1 MYSPGAVYLLSS
13 ASCRIVN
20 NLADNQ
26 IRNKPRGRAMA
37 GNSGRLIFRSVTA
50 AILAAG
56 MASAAFSQAAGPGPG
71 APGAGANQA
80 DMQRRQ
86 EEQNSRPDNIGTGKF
101 AAMKEEV
108 ASLPAH
114 VIYRPANLGAMG
126 SMKLG
131 VVAWGN
137 GGCSADAASSRFHL
151 LEIASH
157 GYLVIAYGRI
167 LSGPGA
173 PPRAPRQAGAGGPG
187 AAGPGAA
194 GPGAGA
200 PGARGPAPAPATT
213 ASQLTQAIDWAM
225 KENARKDSPYYGRI
239 DANQIAAAGF
249 SCGGIQA
256 MGVADDPRLDTIV
269 MQNTGLIVNDTT
281 TMGGMSME
289 KSQLQKA
296 HTPIFYV
303 LGGPS
308 DIAYTNGMDDFQ
320 KINHVPVAVA
330 NLGNVGHGGSYAEE
344 NGGRAAQAVVKWL
357 DWTLRGNAEAGKWFV
372 GASCGLCTDSEWKF
386 ESKNLDKV
394 RAVKK

>member
-1 MYSPGAVYLLSS
+1 MT
-13 ASCRIVN
+13 
-20 NLADNQ
+20 
-26 IRNKPRGRAMA
+26 
-37 GNSGRLIFRSVTA
+37 GNSGRNMFRSVA
-50 AILAAG
+50 AAVLAG
-56 MASAAFSQAAGPGPG
+56 IASGVFAQAPAPGPG
-71 APGAGANQA
+71 APGAAPNPA
-80 DMQRRQ
+80 DAQRRQ
-86 EEQNSRPDNIGTGKF
+86 AEQNRADNIGTGKF

-126 SMKLG
+126 NMKLG

-137 GGCSADAASSRFHL
+137 GGCSADGASSRFHL

-157 GYLVIAYGRI
+157 GYLVIANGKI

-173 PPRAPRQAGAGGPG
+173 PPRAPRQGGAGAPAPGG
-187 AAGPGAA
+187 AGPGAPAA
-194 GPGAGA
+194 GAPGAGA
-200 PGARGPAPAPATT
+200 PGAGAPRAAGPAAPPATT
-213 ASQLTQAIDWAM
+213 ASQLTEAIDWAM

-256 MGVADDPRLDTIV
+256 MGIADDPRLDTIV
-269 MQNTGLIVNDTT
+269 MQNTGLIVNGPT
-281 TMGGMSME
+281 TMGGMNME

-303 LGGPS
+303 IGGPS
-308 DIAYTNGMDDFQ
+308 DIAYVNGMDDFQ

-330 NLGNVGHGGSYAEE
+330 NLGNVGHGGTYAEE

-357 DWTLRGNAEAGKWFV
+357 NWTLRGDAEAGKWFV
-372 GASCGLCTDSEWKF
+372 GKSCTLCTDSEWKY

-394 RAVKK
+394 KIKK